1 MSSASILLSI
11 SEWTSHPLSSSELS
25 LAGMFIVAA
34 VTIFVTGIHFICVF
48 VFICVLARKKCI
60 FSSVSAKK
68 SGYTTADTVDLY
80 GGFLAWSAF
89 PTEVQIE

>member
-11 SEWTSHPLSSSELS
+11 SEWTSHPLSSFELS

-34 VTIFVTGIHFICVF
+34 VTILSQESISFACLCFYLCFGE
-48 VFICVLARKKCI
+48 KKKGI

-68 SGYTTADTVDLY
+68 SGYTTDTVEMY
-80 GGFLAWSAF
+80 GEYLAWSAF
-89 PTEVQIE
+89 PTDVQIV